1 MTGQL
6 IITAPAF
13 QSPPLLCIHFGL
25 KEEHGEGAEII
36 VNPCFDAPS
45 PLPRCCLNMSLFC
58 PPHFLFQ
65 PESLSLICK
74 CCRPHPP
81 TPPHP
86 HTANY
91 FGLQRGISIVV
102 ILLQFPCYLHYSC
115 VLWLCVCVCERVGKK
130 RESEKVEVVDDE
142 NHRANSNHNNNTI
155 TNITWY
161 QLQPQLYS

>member
-25 KEEHGEGAEII
+25 KEEHEEGAEII

-81 TPPHP
+81 TPPPRKLFWIAAGNQHRCHP
-86 HTANY
+86 AA
-91 FGLQRGISIVV
+91 ISLLLTLFMCVV
-102 ILLQFPCYLHYSC
+102 A
-115 VLWLCVCVCERVGKK
+115 VCMRV
-130 RESEKVEVVDDE
+130 
-142 NHRANSNHNNNTI
+142 
-155 TNITWY
+155 
-161 QLQPQLYS
+161 